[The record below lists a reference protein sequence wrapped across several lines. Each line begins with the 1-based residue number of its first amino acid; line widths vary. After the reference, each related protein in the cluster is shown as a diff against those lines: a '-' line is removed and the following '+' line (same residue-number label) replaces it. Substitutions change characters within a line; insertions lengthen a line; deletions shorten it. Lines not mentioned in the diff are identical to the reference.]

1 MFFFYFGR
9 FSKQMCQITF
19 STLGLK
25 VEDSEMEHIIEETT
39 KVKKFL
45 RLSQL
50 SSIKL
55 VVFNSWK

>member
-25 VEDSEMEHIIEETT
+25 VEDSEIEHIIEETT
-39 KVKKFL
+39 KVKKFKPPFKY
-45 RLSQL
+45 QI
-50 SSIKL
+50 SSI
-55 VVFNSWK
+55 